1 MRGVTYFAFGAIAGA
16 LALFLLTEQRCSGPS
31 QRFAD
36 TTIEVSEQ
44 KLKLEFTYQADTPEP
59 EKVVKRDLDT
69 VYVDTGQV
77 VQDYYRARY
86 YSSSFTDSPIQ
97 GQLQAKVSQNKLQE
111 FSVKAAGSSTKE
123 IREKTITKPPKYL
136 LTLSLGYQTLEP
148 GLLRR
153 QGPLYL
159 GAGYDIARG
168 GLEGLQLQ
176 AAYSF

>member
-1 MRGVTYFAFGAIAGA
+1 MRGLSLFSLGAIAGA
-16 LALFLLTEQRCSGPS
+16 LALFLLSEQRCSGPS
-31 QRFAD
+31 PRRAD
-36 TTIEVSEQ
+36 TTVEVKEQ
-44 KLKLEFTYQADTPEP
+44 KLKLELSYQADTPKP
-59 EKVVKRDLDT
+59 ERVVEQKLDT

-77 VQDYYRARY
+77 IKDYYRTRY
-86 YSSSFTDSPIQ
+86 YSRSFADSPVQ
-97 GQLQAKVSQNKLQE
+97 GQLQAKVKQNKLQE
-111 FSVKAAGSSTKE
+111 FSIKAAGSSTKE